1 MEQSSKAD
9 QMKLM
14 TKFKYSA
21 SESLNK
27 KTIDNIATPTAG
39 IEGNAICGNRNWVAF
54 PVKSPGGV
62 LMVHPSTF
70 LGKLDH
76 TAMNHTI

>member
-1 MEQSSKAD
+1 MEKMSKAD

-39 IEGNAICGNRNWVAF
+39 IEGNAICGNRNWVA
-54 PVKSPGGV
+54 VSAQIISIS
-62 LMVHPSTF
+62 LEMV
-70 LGKLDH
+70 
-76 TAMNHTI
+76 